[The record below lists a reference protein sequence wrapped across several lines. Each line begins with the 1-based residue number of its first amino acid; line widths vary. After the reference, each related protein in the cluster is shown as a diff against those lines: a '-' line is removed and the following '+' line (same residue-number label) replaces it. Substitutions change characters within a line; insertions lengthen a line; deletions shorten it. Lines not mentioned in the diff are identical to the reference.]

1 MSHRGYIKHQHQEDG
16 QRDMKFNV
24 TIDSFPRAHE
34 EDIIKEGR
42 KDERDGYKSQNCS
55 AVYAG
60 SMPRAI
66 KPDKTTGLG
75 GPA

>member
-1 MSHRGYIKHQHQEDG
+1 MSHRGYTKHQHQEDG
-16 QRDMKFNV
+16 QKDIKFNV
-24 TIDSFPRAHE
+24 TIRFVSTCTQK
-34 EDIIKEGR
+34 DIRKEGG

-60 SMPRAI
+60 SMSRAI